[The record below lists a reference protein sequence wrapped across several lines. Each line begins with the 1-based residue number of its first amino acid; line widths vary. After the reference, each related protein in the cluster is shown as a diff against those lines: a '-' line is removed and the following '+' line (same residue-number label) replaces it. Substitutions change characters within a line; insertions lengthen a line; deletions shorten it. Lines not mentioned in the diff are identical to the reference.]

1 MKISNLLTICLVTA
15 TLSACHSHKTGSVD
29 VPVVPISTTNVGN
42 TGTAKVDRLPVP
54 TNAVPAAPRRVVSSP
69 APVSQNQQYVR
80 AMNGLGFETA
90 ETSRGV
96 IVYLPPSAHFDTGK
110 SNIKTATDARLRQF
124 VNETNKS
131 YVAHR
136 NVIVSGHTDSVGN
149 NAANQALSARRAST
163 VQSRL
168 TNLGFSSG
176 RLSSQGFGETSP
188 RYTDSSS
195 QHLNRRVE
203 FLVLN

>member
-1 MKISNLLTICLVTA
+1 V
-15 TLSACHSHKTGSVD
+15 
-29 VPVVPISTTNVGN
+29 STTNVGN
-42 TGTAKVDRLPVP
+42 TGTARVDTLPVP
-54 TNAVPAAPRRVVSSP
+54 TSAVPAAPRRVVSP
-69 APVSQNQQYVR
+69 APVSQNLQYIR

-110 SNIKTATDARLRQF
+110 SNIKPATDSRLRQF
-124 VNETNKS
+124 VSETNKS

-149 NAANQALSARRAST
+149 NAANQALSSRRASA

-168 TNLGFSSG
+168 TGLGFSGS

-188 RYTDSSS
+188 RYTDSSR

>member
-54 TNAVPAAPRRVVSSP
+54 TNAVPAAPSRVSAP
-69 APVSQNQQYVR
+69 AVSQNQQYIR

-110 SNIKTATDARLRQF
+110 SNIKPATDTRLRQF
-124 VNETNKS
+124 VSETNKS
-131 YVAHR
+131 YVSYR